1 MYINSPGGVVT
12 SGMAIYDCMQLIP
25 CPIETW
31 CVGMAA
37 SMGSLLLTA
46 GSPGCRN
53 ALPNAQIMIH
63 QPLGGAQGQATD
75 IMIAVSRIKKK
86 CIFLDIL
93 GVFMIFDVLFF
104 QAKNIERTKK
114 RLTDTYVTHNAV
126 GKTYEE
132 FFNAME
138 RDNYMTSQEAKEFGI
153 IDSVPEMTVPKPRPD
168 LEE

>member
-1 MYINSPGGVVT
+1 M
-12 SGMAIYDCMQLIP
+12 
-25 CPIETW
+25 
-31 CVGMAA
+31 
-37 SMGSLLLTA
+37 
-46 GSPGCRN
+46 
-53 ALPNAQIMIH
+53 
-63 QPLGGAQGQATD
+63 
-75 IMIAVSRIKKK
+75 
-86 CIFLDIL
+86 
-93 GVFMIFDVLFF
+93 FF